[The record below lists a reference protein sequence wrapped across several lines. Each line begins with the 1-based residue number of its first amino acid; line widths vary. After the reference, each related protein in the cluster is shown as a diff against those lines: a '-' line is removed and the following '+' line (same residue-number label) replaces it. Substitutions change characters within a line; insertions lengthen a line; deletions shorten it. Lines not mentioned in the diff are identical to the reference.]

1 MHEGIARR
9 LAGALLCAVL
19 AAAPP
24 AAANLSTMV
33 TDDTAGVL
41 PEVPQ
46 EDLDAAQAA
55 IDAGAYETAIARLHI
70 ILAEVPRSAEANNY
84 LGYVHRR
91 LQNFAEAFTYYR
103 RALDI
108 APRHT
113 GAHHYIGEAYLEIG
127 DLETAEFHLAQLS
140 DICEYGCDDYWQLHD
155 AVALYRANN
164 GG

>member
-1 MHEGIARR
+1 MHEGFARR

-19 AAAPP
+19 AAASPV
-24 AAANLSTMV
+24 AANLSTMV
-33 TDDTAGVL
+33 TDDAI
-41 PEVPQ
+41 EAPQ

-55 IDAGAYETAIARLHI
+55 IDAGDYETAIARLHV
-70 ILAEVPRSAEANNY
+70 ILAEAPQSAEANNR

-91 LQNFAEAFTYYR
+91 LQNFAEAFAYYR
-103 RALDI
+103 RALAI

-127 DLETAEFHLAQLS
+127 DLEAAEFHLAQLS
-140 DICEYGCDDYWQLHD
+140 DICEYGCDDYWQLHE
-155 AVALYRANN
+155 AVALYRANS